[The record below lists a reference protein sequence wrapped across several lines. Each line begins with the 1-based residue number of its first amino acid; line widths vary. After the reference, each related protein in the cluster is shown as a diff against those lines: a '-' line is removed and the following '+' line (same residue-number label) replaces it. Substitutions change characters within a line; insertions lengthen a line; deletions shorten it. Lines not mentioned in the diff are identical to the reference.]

1 LGVGDANSTNSNP
14 IKPIGLWIGS
24 AMICSFEGPVQGPW
38 IDADYTPVR
47 RFVGGAQGTP
57 RTLRARWSP

>member
-1 LGVGDANSTNSNP
+1 
-14 IKPIGLWIGS
+14 
-24 AMICSFEGPVQGPW
+24 MICSCEGPAQGPW
-38 IDADYTPVR
+38 IDANYTKIR